1 MMLIKDTREE
11 QNDTQ
16 ANKSSKLLEV
26 TKAPTTYSVLTH
38 SNCISGYPDN
48 CSQEQKLFSL
58 EINLG

>member
-16 ANKSSKLLEV
+16 ANKSSKLLE
-26 TKAPTTYSVLTH
+26 KEPMTYSVLIH

-48 CSQEQKLFSL
+48 FSREQKLFSL
-58 EINLG
+58 QINLG